1 MGDGNGDGN
10 DDAAWT
16 LNVTRADRSVDR
28 EDLTEYVNKK
38 REMFLVQ
45 YLLRVKKDEM
55 KKLEDLALAEEQKL
69 ERAEQYLEE
78 DATMFDEFLKEND
91 RNSVEAIKIA
101 EQETKAKLEKVLE
114 IKKSHAL
121 LMAIRSEIS
130 KHEEVLKEYLLYKQ
144 FLEKLSPQEW
154 NAERLKLRMERL
166 RLRPPP
172 PQAVPQKVQQMHV
185 PSSPQVNSRRTPTA
199 QSSKRSVGKS
209 SSRRV
214 KSHASSLGK
223 QSREK
228 APSAKRSVTD
238 TDSVRSVD
246 TNQTAV
252 AAAEEESDDE
262 PELFFTDPM
271 QLLNIFA
278 ELEEDNLSLITN
290 SQETEEAME
299 EIKQSLRVTKNKMS
313 RQTEQLKTQ
322 IHILKTTIDRE
333 EDMTLNKLN
342 KKVEDV
348 YGSCIGDN
356 EASIASLQMLTAIEN
371 RLEELFDN
379 IDKMP
384 PHL

>member
-1 MGDGNGDGN
+1 MAGTAATRKAALTIEDDGNGDGN

-45 YLLRVKKDEM
+45 YSLRM
-55 KKLEDLALAEEQKL
+55 KKVEDLALAEEQKL

-121 LMAIRSEIS
+121 LMAIRSGIS

-214 KSHASSLGK
+214 KTHASSLGK

-246 TNQTAV
+246 TNHTAV
-252 AAAEEESDDE
+252 AAA
-262 PELFFTDPM
+262 
-271 QLLNIFA
+271 A
-278 ELEEDNLSLITN
+278 EH
-290 SQETEEAME
+290 
-299 EIKQSLRVTKNKMS
+299 LRGA
-313 RQTEQLKTQ
+313 RGGQPLADHEQPG
-322 IHILKTTIDRE
+322 DRGG
-333 EDMTLNKLN
+333 
-342 KKVEDV
+342 
-348 YGSCIGDN
+348 YGGD
-356 EASIASLQMLTAIEN
+356 
-371 RLEELFDN
+371 
-379 IDKMP
+379 
-384 PHL
+384 